1 MQIGPQI
8 YKRTSSGAIQVYHI
22 ERDGAQ
28 YRSVTGKRGGKM
40 VVSAWTTCEAKNVG
54 KANEVSP
61 EDQAISE
68 VDAKYKKKLRQDF
81 HSSTDEID
89 TVTRVKP
96 MLAKKWAD
104 YADRFAPDE
113 QIAYEP
119 KLDGFRC
126 IVNKDGLFTRDGLP
140 IPTAPHI
147 FEELQVFFKIDPT
160 LELDGELYNHEF
172 HDDFN
177 AISSLL
183 KKKVPTAAHLAKTRE
198 LVQYWIYDEPSNPGT
213 LADRRSMLE
222 AMFAQDDPIVE
233 FNAVK
238 LTPQFVGTPDEA
250 GDYFIK
256 FKEQN
261 YEGAM
266 GKPLNAKYE
275 GKRTSNL
282 LKIKE
287 FQDEEFQIVDIES
300 GRGSRANIAARAIM
314 QLSDGRTFEAGMIGS
329 HEYCKELLENKRDV
343 IGQMATI
350 QFLNY
355 TPAGIPRGG
364 KLKTVRWA

>member
-8 YKRTSSGAIQVYHI
+8 FKRTSSGDIQVYHI
-22 ERDGAQ
+22 ERDGSK

-61 EDQAISE
+61 EYQAISE
-68 VDAKYKKKLRQDF
+68 VEAKYTKKLRQDF
-81 HSSTDEID
+81 HTSMDSID

-104 YADRFAPDE
+104 YADRFDADE
-113 QIAYEP
+113 PIAFEP

-126 IVNKDGLFTRDGLP
+126 VANKDGLFTRDGLP
-140 IPTAPHI
+140 LPTAPHI
-147 FEELQVFFKIDPT
+147 LEELAPLFAQNPG
-160 LELDGELYNHEF
+160 LELDGELYNHEY

-183 KKKVPTAAHLAKTRE
+183 KKKTPTAEHLAKTKN
-198 LVQYWIYDEPSNPGT
+198 LVQYYIYDVPSLGD
-213 LADRRSMLE
+213 LSLGERRLFLE
-222 AMFAQDDPIVE
+222 INIDVSDSI
-233 FNAVK
+233 K
-238 LTPQFVGTPDEA
+238 LTPQFRGVPADA
-250 GDYFIK
+250 GDYFTK

-300 GRGSRANIAARAIM
+300 GRGSRADIAARAIL
-314 QLSDGRTFEAGMIGS
+314 QLPDGRTFEAGMIGS
-329 HEYCKELLENKRDV
+329 HEYCKELLENKRNV
-343 IGQMATI
+343 IGQLATV